1 VKAFYNITD
10 WKTTNI
16 QRADSLFT
24 VMREASTEKKQGKKK
39 KSRSAS
45 AGKTCRNYVTNN

>member
-39 KSRSAS
+39 NQDLRLLERPAEI
-45 AGKTCRNYVTNN
+45 T